1 MSKQIKLVA
10 CLLALCA
17 SGFSQSVVLPRGK
30 ADWTNLA
37 ALAGAADVRVQLS
50 GSRSVRGKVQNVTG
64 DSLTMDSGSGLET
77 FMRQQVMR
85 VSVNQ
90 KGHRRR
96 NAIIGLALGA
106 GLGGALG
113 GAAAGDCSGS
123 ICGGHGG
130 AVIAA
135 GIGAGA
141 AVGAA
146 IGAMLPAGGWHEIY
160 RQ

>member
-10 CLLALCA
+10 YLLALCA
-17 SGFSQSVVLPRGK
+17 SGFSQSAVLPRGK
-30 ADWTNLA
+30 ADWSNVT
-37 ALAGAADVRVQLS
+37 ALAGASEVRVELS
-50 GSRSVRGKVQNVTG
+50 GSRPVRGKVQSVTD
-64 DSLTMDSGSGLET
+64 DSLTIDSGSGQET
-77 FMRQQVMR
+77 FMRQQIVR

-96 NAIIGLALGA
+96 NAIVGLALGA

-113 GAAAGDCSGS
+113 GTAAGECSGS

-130 AVIAA
+130 AAIAA

-146 IGAMLPAGGWHEIY
+146 IGAMLPAGGWREIY
-160 RQ
+160 RH